1 MSYLASTDQD
11 SNLARQIWRSFVRES
26 LTTTPHYNS
35 WLLSRPAQ
43 SVGGDFH
50 FSGDDWIS
58 VGDVS
63 GKGMPAALMTGMFVA
78 SLKLAVRSPNVAE
91 ALEYALYEELER
103 AEMFATLI
111 AAQFCEDGWLN
122 YYNLGHPAMLLR
134 RGDGSIESLAATTL
148 PIGIVQGGNYHL
160 HSVRLKPGDYV
171 CIYSDGVFDLMERS
185 IEEKTWG
192 FERLE
197 ELMRLYADPAMFFE
211 KFRSELVGW
220 EQTDDLTLVVMHY
233 QPESDLLLQRIDRR

>member
-1 MSYLASTDQD
+1 MNRMADTFQD
-11 SNLARQIWRSFVRES
+11 NKLARQIWRSFVRES
-26 LTTTPHYNS
+26 LATIPHYNT
-35 WLLSRPAQ
+35 WLLSQPAQ

-50 FSGDDWIS
+50 FSCDDWIS

-78 SLKLAVRSPNVAE
+78 SLKLAVRSPNVGE

-134 RGDGSIESLAATTL
+134 RQDGSIKSLAATTL
-148 PIGIVQGGNYHL
+148 PIGIVRDGNYEL
-160 HSVRLKPGDYV
+160 CSIRLKPGDYV
-171 CIYSDGVFDLMERS
+171 CIYSDGVFDLTQRDVRG
-185 IEEKTWG
+185 KTWG

-197 ELMRLYADPAMFFE
+197 RLIRSYADPALFFA
-211 KFRSELVGW
+211 KFQSELIGW
-220 EQTDDLTLVVMHY
+220 EQTDDLTLVILQY
-233 QPESDLLLQRIDRR
+233 QPERNLLLQRIDRR